1 MDVLMVYALFATF
14 TPLFLWIEYRKLAI
28 IQLPLITGMWSYLV
42 IEIGS
47 LAVSPIVY
55 GLTLTLLIINILY
68 AHIGLI
74 VGLMNDKNMRG
85 KLNAMSKAVSR
96 T

>member
-14 TPLFLWIEYRKLAI
+14 TPLFLWIEYRKMAI
-28 IQLPLITGMWSYLV
+28 GQLPLIVGMWSYLV

-47 LAVSPIVY
+47 LAVNPIVY
-55 GLTLTLLIINILY
+55 GLSLTLLVVNILY
-68 AHIGLI
+68 AHIGLV
-74 VGLMNDKNMRG
+74 VGLMNDTKMRD
-85 KLNAMSKAVSR
+85 KLEDMSKAVSR